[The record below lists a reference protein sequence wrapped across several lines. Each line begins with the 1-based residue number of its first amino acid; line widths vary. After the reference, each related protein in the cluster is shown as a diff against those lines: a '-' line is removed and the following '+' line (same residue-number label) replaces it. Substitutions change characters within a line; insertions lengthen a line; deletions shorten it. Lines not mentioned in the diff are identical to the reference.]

1 MSIDSPTS
9 NDAPRVLFPR
19 RYSDLRGWFSE
30 TYREIRLREL
40 GIPCR
45 FVQEN
50 QSFSKRAGTLRGLH
64 FQLPPSAQAKL
75 ITVAR
80 GRVLD
85 VIVDV
90 RNGSPTYGKHV
101 SVELSFESGHQL
113 YIPVGFAHGFLTLE
127 DDVVIVYRVSDYYA
141 PACDKGI
148 RWNDPDI
155 GLSLPVRDG
164 DLIISDKDRNLP
176 LLNEFVSPFSYN
188 GIPLDPSMVAEATPL

>member
-1 MSIDSPTS
+1 MSIESPAS
-9 NDAPRVLFPR
+9 NDVPRVLIPKR
-19 RYSDLRGWFSE
+19 HRDLRGWFSE
-30 TYREIRLREL
+30 TFREDRLREL

-50 QSFSKRAGTLRGLH
+50 QSSSKRAGTLRGLH

-85 VIVDV
+85 VIVDI

-101 SVELSFESGHQL
+101 SVELSSESGHQL
-113 YIPVGFAHGFLTLE
+113 YVPVGFAHGFVTLE
-127 DDVVIVYRVSDYYA
+127 DEVIIVYKVSDYYA
-141 PACDKGI
+141 PAYDKGI

-155 GLSLPVRDG
+155 GLSLPVRDI

-176 LLNEFVSPFSYN
+176 LLKEFVSPFSYN
-188 GIPLDPSMVAEATPL
+188 GIPLDPLTVADSTPL

>member
-1 MSIDSPTS
+1 MSSDV
-9 NDAPRVLFPR
+9 PRVLIPKR
-19 RYSDLRGWFSE
+19 HRDLRGWFSE
-30 TYREIRLREL
+30 TYREDRLREL

-50 QSFSKRAGTLRGLH
+50 QSSSKRAGTLRGLH

-75 ITVAR
+75 ITVAQ

-90 RNGSPTYGKHV
+90 RNGSPTYGKYV
-101 SVELSFESGHQL
+101 SVELSSESGHQL

-127 DDVVIVYRVSDYYA
+127 DDVVIIYKVSDYYA

-155 GLSLPVRDG
+155 GLSLPVSDTE
-164 DLIISDKDRNLP
+164 LIVSDKDRNLP
-176 LLNEFVSPFSYN
+176 LLKEFVSPFSYN
-188 GIPLDPSMVAEATPL
+188 GIPLDPLTVADSTPL